1 MKSSVKT
8 LFAVSLLALAAQA
21 GAQVTFYEQ
30 DAFQGVRSP
39 PRAASATWGAPASMT
54 APLRYTVRP

>member
-21 GAQVTFYEQ
+21 GAQVTFSEQ
-30 DAFQGVRSP
+30 DAFQGRTFTTARSVGDM
-39 PRAASATWGAPASMT
+39 GAPGSMT